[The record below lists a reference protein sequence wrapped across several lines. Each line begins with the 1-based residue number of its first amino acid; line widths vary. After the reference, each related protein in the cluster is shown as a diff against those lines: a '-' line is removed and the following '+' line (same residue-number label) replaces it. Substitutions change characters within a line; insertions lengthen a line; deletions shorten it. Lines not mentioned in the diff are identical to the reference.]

1 MTARPKLTLLLLLC
15 MTVGLGQS
23 AAVTRADEDRAIGS
37 IMQLLLRERGPNSS
51 IQNVSLF

>member
-23 AAVTRADEDRAIGS
+23 AAVTRADEDRAINWEHNAAPTSGARS
-37 IMQLLLRERGPNSS
+37 K
-51 IQNVSLF
+51 